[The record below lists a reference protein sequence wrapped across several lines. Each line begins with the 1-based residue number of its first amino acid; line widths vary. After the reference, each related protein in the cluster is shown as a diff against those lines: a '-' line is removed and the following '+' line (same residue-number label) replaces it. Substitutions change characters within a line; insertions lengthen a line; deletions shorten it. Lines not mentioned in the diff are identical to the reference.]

1 MDLDNEELKKTKE
14 LINEKEQLDIKDKI
28 RKMIKDLYNSE
39 WYDDYETIQGTIED
53 IYLLVKE

>member
-1 MDLDNEELKKTKE
+1 MDLDKDELEVTKE
-14 LINEKEQLDIKDKI
+14 LIKEQLDIKHKI
-28 RKMIKDLYNSE
+28 RNIIEDLWNSE

>member
-1 MDLDNEELKKTKE
+1 MDLDKDELEVTKE
-14 LINEKEQLDIKDKI
+14 LIKEQLDIKDKI
-28 RKMIKDLYNSE
+28 RNIIEDLRSSE